1 MAVILSDAGIQ
12 FANGSIQPAAAQPA
26 LAPITASITSNAI
39 TVTLTASALAFRN
52 TTLTN
57 GAITYVNTAASLT
70 LVIAA
75 TDSFGLVTA
84 SGNQRL
90 AILAINNAGTMELAA
105 TAIYGGV
112 KLDETGVITTATA
125 STTAT
130 GIKAGAVR
138 TGVAYRVVGFVDA
151 TFTTATGWGS
161 LALVQGQGGNAATAF
176 GSLGYGQ
183 TWQNVTGSR
192 ALGTTYYNLSGKPIV
207 VAVSLQTGA
216 TITLVAGGNTI
227 SQIGAGVGTLAS
239 ITGVVPSGMSYIL
252 TTSSG
257 GTVNTWCELR

>member
-57 GAITYVNTAASLT
+57 GAVSYVNTAVSLT

-75 TDSFGLVTA
+75 TDSFALVTA

-112 KLDETGVITTATA
+112 SLDETGVITTVTA
-125 STTAT
+125 ATTAT
-130 GIKAGAVR
+130 QIKAGAVR
-138 TGVAYRVVGFVDA
+138 TGVAYRVVGFIDC
-151 TFTTATGWGS
+151 TFTTSTGWGS
-161 LALVQGQGGNAATAF
+161 LALVQGAGGNAATSM

-183 TWQNVTGSR
+183 TWQNVTASR
-192 ALGTTYYNLSGKPIV
+192 ALGTTYYNTTGKPIT
-207 VAVSLQTGA
+207 VSISGS
-216 TITLVAGGNTI
+216 AGGLSTSCN
-227 SQIGAGVGTLAS
+227 GVTVGGGGSYS
-239 ITGVVPSGMSYIL
+239 ICVFQVPPGGSYREN
-252 TTSSG
+252 SSIA
-257 GTVNTWCELR
+257 VWSELR